1 MSAEEKKN
9 VENQTSGNQIVPFI
23 YDESPVRVVLDE
35 SSAPWFVAK
44 DVCKV
49 LEHSNVT
56 VAIEA
61 LEDDEKC
68 LRKVYPPERPNGVE
82 VNTVSEPGL
91 YTLIF
96 RSNKPNAK
104 TFRRWVTHEVLPT
117 LRRTGQYAVNGNV
130 IAETQA
136 MTKEFAQLASSLV
149 NVVDRIDQR
158 LTALEEQNNHFKIDD
173 NSNPPENLAE
183 SFFIKHLNQVVKIRP
198 DVRNFL
204 IEKTIVH
211 PDAGTLLSWMYL
223 MYEQWCYANCHIP
236 IGKIH
241 FYNECRTALA
251 GYGEVKASRGNK
263 LYVTGIRLR
272 DDKDF

>member
-1 MSAEEKKN
+1 MSAEEKTN
-9 VENQTSGNQIVPFI
+9 VENQKSGNQIVPFI

-44 DVCKV
+44 DVCSI
-49 LEHSNVT
+49 LEISDHRQ
-56 VAIEA
+56 AIEI
-61 LEDDEKC
+61 LDDDE
-68 LRKVYPPERPNGVE
+68 RGGYKVPTPGGPQEATCIN
-82 VNTVSEPGL
+82 EPGL

-104 TFRRWVTHEVLPT
+104 AFRRWVTHEVLPT
-117 LRRTGQYAVNGNV
+117 LRRTGQYAVNENV

-136 MTKEFAQLASSLV
+136 MAKEFAQLASSIV
-149 NVVDRIDQR
+149 NVVDRLDHR
-158 LTALEEQNNHFKIDD
+158 LAALEEKENHLKIDD
-173 NSNPPENLAE
+173 HSNVSDNLAE

-204 IEKTIVH
+204 IEKTIIH